1 MAFQCGSA
9 GTQKGLPAAGMA
21 LGFAAQAAQLNP
33 PVPVIYAL
41 GQGSNQLLRRHR
53 AIPTDGRECKPP
65 RDNVYAS
72 IVFTESTIPGWKCP
86 NVYLFRAKMP
96 LVSGYGNTA

>member
-1 MAFQCGSA
+1 MSFQCGST
-9 GTQKGLPAAGMA
+9 GTQKGLPTAEMA

-33 PVPVIYAL
+33 SVPVIYAL
-41 GQGSNQLLRRHR
+41 GQGSNQLLRRHH

-72 IVFTESTIPGWKCP
+72 IVFIESTIPGWKCP
-86 NVYLFRAKMP
+86 NVYLF
-96 LVSGYGNTA
+96 